1 MLLKLRSI
9 PPRDRLKDGFG
20 ARMQRSKLGVGL
32 GKIIQ
37 PPVQSTDTSLL
48 GHSQECHAHEV
59 RRADIQEVRGGKN
72 PPFSFALNPLR
83 YLLALRHDFFSWNNV
98 KKTTSFF

>member
-9 PPRDRLKDGFG
+9 PPRDRLEYGFG
-20 ARMQRSKLGVGL
+20 ARMQRSKFGVGL

-37 PPVQSTDTSLL
+37 PSVQSTEISLL
-48 GHSQECHAHEV
+48 GHSQERHSDEV

-72 PPFSFALNPLR
+72 PPFSFALN
-83 YLLALRHDFFSWNNV
+83 AL
-98 KKTTSFF
+98 